1 MLLSLRKLRR
11 PSPGKALFAGAL
23 GGLAGGIAKAAA
35 EVLYPPRVLGQAS
48 PTVLLAER
56 IIEQP
61 LSPRQERLIE
71 RAVHFAFSAGIGALY
86 GLVTEYWPPV
96 TAAGGGAFAVILL
109 GATHE
114 SALPALALTEQPQY
128 QSDHEQLS
136 ELLTHL
142 IFGLTTE
149 QVRRRLRASL

>member
-1 MLLSLRKLRR
+1 MLISLRMLRR

-23 GGLAGGIAKAAA
+23 GGLAGGIVKAAA

-48 PTVLLAER
+48 PPVLLVER
-56 IIEQP
+56 IAGRS
-61 LSPRQERLIE
+61 LSSREERLVE
-71 RAVHFAFSAGIGALY
+71 NVVHFSFSAGVGALY
-86 GLVTEYWPPV
+86 GVVAEYWPPA
-96 TAAGGGAFAVILL
+96 TAAEGGAFGVVLL

-114 SALPALALTEQPQY
+114 TALPALDLTEQPQH

-142 IFGLTTE
+142 VFGFTTE

>member
-1 MLLSLRKLRR
+1 MTLPGRLVDSGKTLPLYRFLQNQPFLHLLLMLISLRKLRR

-35 EVLYPPRVLGQAS
+35 EVPYPPRVLGQAS

-96 TAAGGGAFAVILL
+96 TAAGGGA
-109 GATHE
+109 
-114 SALPALALTEQPQY
+114 
-128 QSDHEQLS
+128 
-136 ELLTHL
+136 
-142 IFGLTTE
+142 
-149 QVRRRLRASL
+149 